1 MGFETGSLRS
11 DKKANALLL
20 SYGFPLFE
28 EKICFSL
35 LSFSGADIL
44 VATPGRLLDFLE
56 AGTCNLEKVS
66 FFVLDEADR
75 LLDMGFEPQLR
86 RIIDQ
91 TRVSYTIMNRV
102 FITYVLLTWAS
113 SQYSGE
119 SST

>member
-1 MGFETGSLRS
+1 MLPV
-11 DKKANALLL
+11 
-20 SYGFPLFE
+20 FPL
-28 EKICFSL
+28 
-35 LSFSGADIL
+35 SGADIL

-91 TRVSYTIMNRV
+91 TRVSKCKKRNL
-102 FITYVLLTWAS
+102 FI
-113 SQYSGE
+113 G
-119 SST
+119 